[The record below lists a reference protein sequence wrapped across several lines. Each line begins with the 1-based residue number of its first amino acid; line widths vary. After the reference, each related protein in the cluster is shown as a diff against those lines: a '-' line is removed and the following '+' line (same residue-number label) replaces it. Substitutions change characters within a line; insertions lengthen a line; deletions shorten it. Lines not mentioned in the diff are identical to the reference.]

1 MESVDDCAACHDEI
15 VQQWQSSMHALS
27 TLDKDVLYRGM
38 YEWAIEDTK
47 GKITKKCKNCHT
59 PYFYLSDTALV
70 TKEVRERSIDCL
82 YCHSIDSLHLEPKFS
97 SKKYAAEDNDLSDYH
112 TIQKRDHFENEKL
125 CMLCHAELTNPNHVA
140 ICTTGDEFYN
150 QSEKKG
156 KCQSCHMP
164 IVKGY
169 KSAESDSV
177 SDIHAH
183 TFSGPHS
190 EDFLKGSLK
199 IFGKVNENELTIS
212 IDNSKTP
219 HSYPTGTPL
228 RMVILK
234 VIGLNKDGKIV
245 YQNWQK
251 NPVAEDK
258 QAIFARMFAD
268 EKGNMPSPPWRAAK
282 VAHESRLKP
291 GEIRA
296 ITYELPQ
303 SVTKITAKVF
313 FQLAPIPILTKLK
326 IDDPYLKTPHLIDEI
341 TMELN

>member
-1 MESVDDCAACHDEI
+1 
-15 VQQWQSSMHALS
+15 
-27 TLDKDVLYRGM
+27 
-38 YEWAIEDTK
+38 
-47 GKITKKCKNCHT
+47 
-59 PYFYLSDTALV
+59 
-70 TKEVRERSIDCL
+70 
-82 YCHSIDSLHLEPKFS
+82 
-97 SKKYAAEDNDLSDYH
+97 
-112 TIQKRDHFENEKL
+112 
-125 CMLCHAELTNPNHVA
+125 
-140 ICTTGDEFYN
+140 
-150 QSEKKG
+150 
-156 KCQSCHMP
+156 
-164 IVKGY
+164 
-169 KSAESDSV
+169 
-177 SDIHAH
+177 
-183 TFSGPHS
+183 
-190 EDFLKGSLK
+190 
-199 IFGKVNENELTIS
+199 
-212 IDNSKTP
+212 
-219 HSYPTGTPL
+219 
-228 RMVILK
+228 MVILK

-282 VAHESRLKP
+282 VAYESRLKS